1 MARVPPI
8 DTDALS
14 DEQRRLADAIAGARS
29 GHVRGPFA
37 IWLRIPRI
45 AEKANEF
52 GNVLRRGGQLDRR
65 LFELMVLIVARRWS
79 AQYEWYA
86 HEKNALAAGVSTEV
100 VNAIRSRQLPAF
112 ANDDEKLIYEIV
124 TEIDDTRT
132 LSAASYERAVATFGL
147 DLLIELVTAIGFYSS
162 VAMMINVFEAP
173 VPDDER
179 PLP

>member
-1 MARVPPI
+1 M
-8 DTDALS
+8 DALS
-14 DEQRRLADAIAGARS
+14 DEQRRLADEIAGARS

-52 GNVLRRGGQLDRR
+52 GNVLRRGGQMERH
-65 LFELMVLIVARRWS
+65 LFELMVLVVARRWS

-86 HEKNALAAGVSTEV
+86 HEKNALAAGVSPDV
-100 VNAIRSRQLPAF
+100 VDAIRSRRLPDF
-112 ANDDEKLIYEIV
+112 KSDDEKLIYELV

-132 LSAASYERAVATFGL
+132 LSPASYERAVAALGL
-147 DLLIELVTAIGFYSS
+147 DVLIELVTAIGFYSS
-162 VAMMINVFEAP
+162 VAMMINVFDAP
-173 VPDDER
+173 VPDNER